1 MKAVITILLIASF
14 CFCPQLNA
22 EQSSWQ
28 LKENLEG
35 IPVYTRMVA
44 GSEILEYK
52 ADVIV
57 NASISKVLP
66 LFEDEKQIHRWYFQ
80 CVLSKLVEH
89 DGPKNEIIYLI
100 LHMPWPLSSRDFVF
114 RRTKSIDKD
123 GVISYTLTALPDR
136 LPLVKGMVRV
146 QSISSVW
153 SFKSLPNDRTEVS
166 FQQHTDPAGNIPASL
181 INKLVANTP
190 FFSLKSFRR
199 LVTGTDARS

>member
-1 MKAVITILLIASF
+1 MKAAITLMFIF
-14 CFCPQLNA
+14 CFCFCGQLNA
-22 EQSSWQ
+22 EQSPWQ
-28 LKENLEG
+28 LKENLDG

-44 GSEILEYK
+44 GSQILEYK
-52 ADVIV
+52 ANVTV
-57 NASISKVLP
+57 NAPISKVLP

-89 DGPKNEIIYLI
+89 DGPKDEIIYLI

-146 QSISSVW
+146 QSIKSVW
-153 SFKSLPNDRTEVS
+153 IFKSLPNDRTEVS
-166 FQQHTDPAGNIPASL
+166 FQQHTDPAGSIPASL
-181 INKLVANTP
+181 INKMVENTP
-190 FFSLKSFRR
+190 FYSLKNFRR
-199 LVTGTDARS
+199 LVTGKDA